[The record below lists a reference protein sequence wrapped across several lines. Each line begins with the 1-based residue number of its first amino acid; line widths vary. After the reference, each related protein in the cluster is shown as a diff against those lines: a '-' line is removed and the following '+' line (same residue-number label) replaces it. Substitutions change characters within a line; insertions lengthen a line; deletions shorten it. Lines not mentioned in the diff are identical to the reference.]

1 MTIHPSKKIKKMIK
15 KMIKKIIKK
24 IIKMI
29 KKMIKKM
36 EHQTMIK
43 KCKLRKKKFMNNI

>member
-15 KMIKKIIKK
+15 KMIKKLI
-24 IIKMI
+24 
-29 KKMIKKM
+29 KMIKKM

>member
-1 MTIHPSKKIKKMIK
+1 MTIHPSKKIKKM
-15 KMIKKIIKK
+15 IKK